1 MGFMNKGMPMTSVL
15 QPAPQTVDWSQPSP
29 RRAGIIGLI
38 IAEASLLGIFV
49 VAYLFYIGKSLSG
62 PYPNEVLEVPV
73 LNTICL
79 LASSVTVG
87 LAIRALRRGG
97 LAQAGIWLPL
107 TALLGGIF
115 LAGTAREW
123 YRLIVDH
130 GLTIGTNLFGTTFY
144 SLVGFHAFHVTVGV
158 MMLALLSAFIWS
170 GALRPVHAEHV
181 ELVSWYWH
189 FVDAVW
195 IVVFTVVYLLG
206 R

>member
-1 MGFMNKGMPMTSVL
+1 MNKGMPMTSVL
-15 QPAPQTVDWSQPSP
+15 QPAPQTVDWSQPSH
-29 RRAGIIGLI
+29 RRAGMIGLI

>member
-1 MGFMNKGMPMTSVL
+1 MNKGMPMTSVL
-15 QPAPQTVDWSQPSP
+15 QPAPQTVDWSQPSR

-38 IAEASLLGIFV
+38 AAEASLLGIFV

-62 PYPNEVLEVPV
+62 PYPSDVLELPV
-73 LNTICL
+73 LNTVCL

-87 LAIRALRRGG
+87 LAVRALRQGERG
-97 LAQAGIWLPL
+97 QAGIWLPL
-107 TALLGGIF
+107 TALLGAIF
-115 LAGTAREW
+115 LLGTAREW

-130 GLTIGTNLFGTTFY
+130 GLTISTNLFGTTFY

-158 MMLALLSAFIWS
+158 LILALLSVFIWS
-170 GALRPVHAEHV
+170 RALQPAHAEHV

-189 FVDAVW
+189 FVDGVW
-195 IVVFTVVYLLG
+195 MLVLTVVYVVG